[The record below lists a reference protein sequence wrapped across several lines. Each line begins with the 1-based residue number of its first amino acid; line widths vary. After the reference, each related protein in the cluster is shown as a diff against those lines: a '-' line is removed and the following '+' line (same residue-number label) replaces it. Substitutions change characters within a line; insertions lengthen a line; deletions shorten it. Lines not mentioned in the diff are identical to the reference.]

1 MRLWLTLFLILP
13 LLSCLAQTPPP
24 APPVRYNGTLQQDTI
39 KDSIYTQLEIE
50 SEFPGGKSAWDR
62 FLHKNLRYP
71 SGAENAKI
79 EGTVVVQFIV
89 DKEGVVSNVQA
100 ISGPE
105 ELRQEAVR
113 LINGSG
119 KWTPAVQNG
128 RQVKSYKKKPIEFKL
143 DPA

>member
-1 MRLWLTLFLILP
+1 MRLMLTLFLILP

-24 APPVRYNGTLQQDTI
+24 APPVRDSGTLQRDALH
-39 KDSIYTQLEIE
+39 DSIYTKVEIE
-50 SEFPGGKSAWDR
+50 SEFPGGKASWEGYLDR
-62 FLHKNLRYP
+62 HFRYP
-71 SGAENAKI
+71 RNARKDNI
-79 EGTVVVQFIV
+79 QGTVVVQFIV
-89 DKEGVVSNVQA
+89 DKEGVVSDVQA

-128 RQVKSYKKKPIEFKL
+128 RQVKYYKKKPIEFKL